1 MATGCLVTVR
11 SPSSSGQ
18 FVTIGYLVA
27 EQDKRRAIRI
37 ITSNIAKT
45 TDEVLAVSR
54 VSEELLDALGVPAG
68 DFTRADGRPFER
80 PTMDGRDQHPR
91 V

>member
-18 FVTIGYLVA
+18 LVTVGYLVA
-27 EQDKRRAIRI
+27 EQDRRRAIRI

-45 TDEVLAVSR
+45 TDEVVAVSR